1 MTIEQELHDRATQ
14 GQPLTDSEKAQLA
27 AWYAQQDEVESN
39 LINSV
44 KMRPTIETPVEHC
57 DVLII
62 GAGISGL
69 GAACHL
75 QRECPQKRYLILEGR
90 DAIGGTW
97 DLFRYPGI
105 RSDSDLYTYG
115 YDFKPW
121 YGQPIATAAEILHYL
136 HEVVAENG
144 LAPHIRFGQRVLKAT
159 WSTSDALWTIETQ
172 NKDGETCYF
181 TGNFLL
187 MCQGYYN
194 YEGGYRPHF
203 PGEEN
208 FKGLII
214 HPQAWPEDLDYTGK
228 RMVVIGSG
236 ATAATIVPAV
246 ADQVAQ
252 VTQLQRSPSYYLPV
266 DNREEDELTKQLRA
280 LDVPKEWIH
289 GIKLRKAL
297 AEGRVFTQRALREPD
312 VVRQELLDMTAALLP
327 KEYDIATHFTPRYDP
342 WKERLCL
349 LPEGD
354 LLKAVAS
361 GKASVVTDQIESFV
375 AEGILL
381 QSGQVVEADIIVS
394 ATGIELCAT
403 GNIAFAIDDRPRQLA
418 DCWTYK
424 GIMLSDVPNL
434 VWIFG
439 YIRSSWT
446 LRSDLVA
453 HYVCRLLNAMDAAGV
468 RQCTPQLRPEDQ
480 VMTAKPFI
488 DPDDFAPG
496 YMRRGVGRLPKQGD
510 RDPWINGQ
518 NYYTEK
524 ELLPHASFNDGVLH
538 LDNPIA
544 YTSD

>member
-1 MTIEQELHDRATQ
+1 M
-14 GQPLTDSEKAQLA
+14 AQTTTL
-27 AWYAQQDEVESN
+27 ES
-39 LINSV
+39 
-44 KMRPTIETPVEHC
+44 PVEHR

-121 YGQPIATAAEILHYL
+121 YGQPIATAPEILHYL

-194 YEGGYRPHF
+194 HQAGYRPHF

-266 DNREEDELTKQLRA
+266 DNREEDDLTKQLRA
-280 LDVPKEWIH
+280 LDIPKEWIY

-375 AEGILL
+375 EEGILL
-381 QSGQVVEADIIVS
+381 QSGQMVEADIIVS

-403 GNIAFAIDDRPRQLA
+403 GNIEFIIDGRPLQLA

-468 RQCTPQLRPEDQ
+468 RQCTPRLRPEDQ
-480 VMTAKPFI
+480 AMTAKPFI

-510 RDPWINGQ
+510 REPWINGQ

-524 ELLPHASFNDGVLH
+524 ELLPQASFDDGVLQF
-538 LDNPIA
+538 N
-544 YTSD
+544 